1 MRRNLLRFSRASAFT
16 GSLCS
21 LSSSIASRGTPPS
34 RPQLSKALAAGT
46 QKVQI
51 RFMKRS
57 VDLDEDL
64 ASEVDRTSSLIH
76 EKPAT
81 VIRLAIRA
89 GLPVVANRF
98 QSPLPDGY
106 FADDYPLSNDRL
118 KLEAAMSKAGIG
130 PDR

>member
-1 MRRNLLRFSRASAFT
+1 M
-16 GSLCS
+16 
-21 LSSSIASRGTPPS
+21 P
-34 RPQLSKALAAGT
+34 KALAAGT
-46 QKVQI
+46 EKVQTP
-51 RFMKRS
+51 FMKRS

-89 GLPVVANRF
+89 GLPVVANSF
-98 QSPLPDGY
+98 QSPRPEGY
-106 FADDYPLSNDRL
+106 FADDYPLPKDRL
-118 KLEAAMSKAGIG
+118 ALEAAMSKAGTG

>member
-1 MRRNLLRFSRASAFT
+1 MRLEPKR
-16 GSLCS
+16 C
-21 LSSSIASRGTPPS
+21 
-34 RPQLSKALAAGT
+34 
-46 QKVQI
+46 KV

-64 ASEVDRTSSLIH
+64 ASEVDKTSSLIH

-98 QSPLPDGY
+98 QSPRPEGY
-106 FADDYPLSNDRL
+106 FADDYPLPKDRL
-118 KLEAAMSKAGIG
+118 ALEASMSS
-130 PDR
+130 

>member
-1 MRRNLLRFSRASAFT
+1 
-16 GSLCS
+16 
-21 LSSSIASRGTPPS
+21 
-34 RPQLSKALAAGT
+34 
-46 QKVQI
+46 
-51 RFMKRS
+51 MKRS

-64 ASEVDRTSSLIH
+64 ASEVDKTSSLIH

-98 QSPLPDGY
+98 QSPPPEGY
-106 FADDYPLSNDRL
+106 FADDYPLPKDRL
-118 KLEAAMSKAGIG
+118 KLEAAMSRAGTG

>member
-1 MRRNLLRFSRASAFT
+1 
-16 GSLCS
+16 
-21 LSSSIASRGTPPS
+21 
-34 RPQLSKALAAGT
+34 
-46 QKVQI
+46 
-51 RFMKRS
+51 MKRS

>member
-1 MRRNLLRFSRASAFT
+1 MNCHAKRLEMLLFGVFSGHLPLS
-16 GSLCS
+16 GS
-21 LSSSIASRGTPPS
+21 S
-34 RPQLSKALAAGT
+34 RPGGRKRLAAST
-46 QKVQI
+46 ERVQSS
-51 RFMKRS
+51 FMKRS

-64 ASEVDRTSSLIH
+64 ASEVDKTSSLIR

-98 QSPLPDGY
+98 QSPRPEGY
-106 FADDYPLSNDRL
+106 FADDYPLPKDRL
-118 KLEAAMSKAGIG
+118 DLEARMSKVGTG

>member
-1 MRRNLLRFSRASAFT
+1 
-16 GSLCS
+16 
-21 LSSSIASRGTPPS
+21 
-34 RPQLSKALAAGT
+34 
-46 QKVQI
+46 
-51 RFMKRS
+51 MKRS
-57 VDLDEDL
+57 VDIDEDL

-98 QSPLPDGY
+98 QNPRPDGY

-118 KLEAAMSKAGIG
+118 KLETAMSKAGTG